1 MGRDGFLFYTETKNV
16 TSTWFTGT
24 KIPAKVS
31 TWDGTM
37 TRG

>member
-1 MGRDGFLFYTETKNV
+1 MGRDAFLFYTETKNV
-16 TSTWFTGT
+16 TSTWFTG
-24 KIPAKVS
+24 KEIPAKVS